1 VIGYPAGVPR
11 PRVHDLDAILD
22 AAEELLAAGPPA
34 ALTIRSLA
42 DATGAS
48 SGSLYHA
55 FGSRNELL
63 GRLWARA
70 AADYLAELRRGVD
83 AALDA
88 DGRTPSAAA
97 SSGHEDAGHDAA
109 VEATIAA
116 ATTLAR
122 LREARPTRARLLVR
136 HRREELVGT
145 ALSPGLAEEL
155 HGLQRGLDQQLR
167 RLAGALW
174 RRGDRP
180 ALEVVAACV
189 VDLPVALLVPR
200 RPRVVEGATLV
211 RSAVRGLLADPPPA
225 ATGGGRLEGAT

>member
-1 VIGYPAGVPR
+1 MPR
-11 PRVHDLDAILD
+11 PRVHDLAAILD
-22 AAEELLAAGPPA
+22 AAEGLLADGPSS
-34 ALTIRSLA
+34 ALSIRSLA
-42 DATGAS
+42 EATGAS

-70 AADYLAELRRGVD
+70 AGDYLGELRRGVD
-83 AALDA
+83 GALDDA
-88 DGRTPSAAA
+88 RPDHAAA
-97 SSGHEDAGHDAA
+97 VAAA
-109 VEATIAA
+109 VAA

-136 HRREELVGT
+136 HRRDELVGD
-145 ALSPGLAEEL
+145 ALSPALAEEL
-155 HGLQRGLDQQLR
+155 LGLQRGLDDELR

-174 RRGDRP
+174 QRADRA

-200 RPRVVEGATLV
+200 RPRVVDGAALV
-211 RSAVRGLLADPPPA
+211 GAAVRGLLASPPPTPA
-225 ATGGGRLEGAT
+225 EGGRRAGAT